1 MDRFIRSTLL
11 LFVLGVLSSQTGAA
25 LTIARVRN
33 VTRSKIIESTKVDL
47 RPGSIY
53 DDITYFESRSGWRPR
68 FAYEF
73 LDVGL
78 GTAEPLYPIYQ
89 VGHQGSWLQLLAAGL
104 NQSNRHIDHYSRLT
118 TPEGCL
124 VDSIYM
130 LRNIHEFPHRYQKE
144 KDEGYT
150 QIVIR
155 LEYYTQLR
163 PGAQAGRHRSFPPD
177 PHFDP
182 VAFMHAHLNAGA
194 LADFPQDQIWKFEAE
209 VSALRQFSEE
219 LNNPS
224 WPRFKTADLRQNS
237 LWYYPNG
244 FAEDYGV
251 NTPHALGDLKNLKTA
266 KDLVVQGSPQLQQAF
281 PLTRL
286 LKAAEFGKLLTFLSG
301 KPTPNFDPHTEPGAD
316 TLDIHNVT
324 TNNVYTRGLHR
335 EPIRDVMG
343 DVSDPAHYALVGMTI
358 KPFDAAHD
366 VSFPDLEIIPQ
377 IRLVYQLMDP
387 RNPGQPFEQ
396 LYLHLNYDV
405 VDRLA
410 AANARNAQHAYFL
423 RRVDDLA
430 ACKQSAPD
438 NYGGELV
445 NFINEFTQR
454 GVEEAGFSSSLT
466 GLWIFGFLSTS
477 YDVSRE
483 LRPVRIIREGV
494 DVGYYSSFYDNDLFR
509 AELKKAQ
516 GDHQHRLQQILDDQL
531 LTTYRDPKRMDVHAF
546 GFNRMTCAQCHQ
558 TSGRDE
564 IQFSLNDGIDRRF
577 KAFARPSEFIFHEA
591 DRQLQLGAT
600 LAPEILKH

>member
-1 MDRFIRSTLL
+1 MDRFIRLVMMLS
-11 LFVLGVLSSQTGAA
+11 VLGAFSSQTGSA

-53 DDITYFESRSGWRPR
+53 DDITYFESRTGWRPK

-89 VGHQGSWLQLLAAGL
+89 VGHQGNWLQLIAAGL
-104 NQSNRHIDHYSRLT
+104 NENNRHIDHYSRLT

-182 VAFMHAHLNAGA
+182 VAFMRAHLNAGA
-194 LADFPQDQIWKFEAE
+194 LADFPADQIWKFEAE
-209 VSALRQFSEE
+209 VSALRQISEK
-219 LNNPS
+219 LNDAS
-224 WPRFKTADLRQNS
+224 WPRFKAENLKYNS
-237 LWYYPNG
+237 LWYYPDG

-251 NTPHALGDLKNLKTA
+251 NTPHVLGDLKNLKTA

-281 PLTRL
+281 PLTRV
-286 LKAAEFGKLLTFLSG
+286 LKMSEFGKLLNFLSG
-301 KPTPNFDPHTEPGAD
+301 KPTPDFDPNTEPGAD

-324 TNNVYTRGLHR
+324 TNNVYTCGLRR
-335 EPIRDVMG
+335 EPIRDVVG

-358 KPFDAAHD
+358 KPFEAAQD

-377 IRLVYQLMDP
+377 IGLVYQLMDP
-387 RNPGQPFEQ
+387 RNPGEALEQ
-396 LYLHLNYDV
+396 LYLHLNYDA
-405 VDRLA
+405 VDRLG
-410 AANARNAQHAYFL
+410 RPDERKAQHAYFL
-423 RRVDDLA
+423 RRVDELA
-430 ACKQSAPD
+430 ALKQNGAKD
-438 NYGGELV
+438 YQDQLV
-445 NFINEFTQR
+445 KFITEFTRR
-454 GVEEAGFSSSLT
+454 GVEQVAFSSSLT
-466 GLWIFGFLSTS
+466 GLWIFGSLSTS

-516 GDHQHRLQQILDDQL
+516 GNHKQRLQQILADQL
-531 LTTYRDPKRMDVHAF
+531 LTTYRDPKRMDAHAF

-564 IQFSLNDGIDRRF
+564 VQYSLNDGIDRRF

-591 DRQLQLGAT
+591 DRELQIGAA